1 MINEIRYIYKSKYK
15 FNDNLDQIH
24 TLLNTNLIS
33 ITDKEYHK
41 TIPIFGKT
49 CRNSVFV
56 RDFFEYYDKDSTLN
70 NAYIHFIKTK
80 IKPFFKEDKLIVQK
94 TPNLRIHL
102 PNCTNIGKLTSDPN
116 ETIIGLHNDNMFGH
130 PEEEINFVYA
140 ITDMYDTNSIY
151 YESLPNSNIKVD
163 KFNNL
168 KLKKDE
174 IWYGHL
180 NKCLHYNKI
189 NKTNKTRMSL
199 DFRVIPYSKFKK
211 DNKNISIAFNK
222 KFIVG
227 DYYTI
232 I

>member
-1 MINEIRYIYKSKYK
+1 MINEIKNIYKNKYNFIDDLK
-15 FNDNLDQIH
+15 DIH
-24 TLLNTNLIS
+24 TLLNTDLIS
-33 ITDKEYHK
+33 PEDKEYHK
-41 TIPIFGKT
+41 IIPIFGKT
-49 CRNSVFV
+49 CRKSVFV
-56 RDFFEYYDKDSTLN
+56 RDFYEFYDKDSILN
-70 NAYIHFIKTK
+70 NSYIHLINTQ
-80 IKPFFKEDKLIVQK
+80 IKPLFKEDKLIVQK
-94 TPNLRIHL
+94 TPNIRIHI
-102 PNCTNIGKLTSDPN
+102 PNCTNIGKLESDPN
-116 ETIIGLHNDNMFGH
+116 ETIIGLHNDNRFGH

-151 YESLPNSNIKVD
+151 YESLPNSNIKIE

-168 KLKKDE
+168 KLKSGE

-189 NKTNKTRMSL
+189 NKTNKTRISL
-199 DFRVIPYSKFKK
+199 DFRVIPYSNLKK
-211 DNKNISIAFNK
+211 NNKSVSFHSK